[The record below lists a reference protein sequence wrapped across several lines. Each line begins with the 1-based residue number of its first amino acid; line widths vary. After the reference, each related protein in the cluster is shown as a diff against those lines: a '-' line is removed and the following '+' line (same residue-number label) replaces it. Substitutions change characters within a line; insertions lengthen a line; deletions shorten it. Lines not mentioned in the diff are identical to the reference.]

1 MINSNDQPKNNY
13 VLIKLKKKWKKTA
26 RITLAIDLVLLFAF
40 ILLSIVK
47 QLTDFNSIAFFVM
60 VVIFG
65 VIMLADLVMLFIS
78 WYKLYRIN
86 SLIAEQENEIIDSN
100 NDI

>member
-1 MINSNDQPKNNY
+1 MINNNDQPKNNY
-13 VLIKLKKKWKKTA
+13 VLIKLKKKWKKTE
-26 RITLAIDLVLLFAF
+26 RITLAIDLV

>member
-1 MINSNDQPKNNY
+1 MINNNDQPKNNY
-13 VLIKLKKKWKKTA
+13 VLIKLKKKWKKTE

-47 QLTDFNSIAFFVM
+47 QLTDFNSIAFFVF